1 MAWLS
6 IPLKVWSG
14 ASAVAYDTAVDGSYN
29 IYNATLKNYPVA
41 NAFVDGSD
49 TSQEKWWLQI
59 TSRATQNNAWKT
71 QLSYGV
77 SSGTGNVST
86 KSITYPFT
94 STIKQ
99 IDSATI
105 AYGIYQR
112 ASTLTFNETTNK
124 ITNVKGIA
132 SFSGILT
139 SWYQNKSYVAS
150 AGWNKFVAIGDST
163 NIKVYPI
170 SATGDITSATP
181 TDTKTISYTPVY
193 SGQAP
198 RYHIVAAKGAYVW
211 AWVYY
216 TDVSWGNGIH
226 YYKAQF
232 QLYSINSSGVLT
244 AVGTSVAATLGSVSN
259 LNGYNPWY
267 GVWSYITNNTA
278 HSIFLGSSNDT
289 LNQYFSR
296 CNEYRTIDL
305 SNTTIFTSTQIR
317 SETTF
322 ANGAWQYVG
331 WIPQQYSWSINVGY
345 NGSDA
350 ITIDRLNN
358 IYTVN
363 GTAFTDSGSDSLCW
377 VTDICQYRQ
386 SVALLSADTNQVRT
400 TSTNKFKIKWSDT
413 NGSLTNLTTK
423 CLWMYEMTGTNNES
437 QQSALLAVYLD
448 SGATWSGS
456 LILKANWTTINT
468 IFADNCI
475 NPAPGTIAL
484 SNIAINTNKILF
496 ELLFTNP
503 EAIDTKIGFWLTG
516 GTYASPTGNYET
528 STVNLTLG

>member
-1 MAWLS
+1 MFT
-6 IPLKVWSG
+6 IPLNTQNAPST
-14 ASAVAYDTAVDGSYN
+14 YDTTIDGLYN

-59 TSRATQNNAWKT
+59 TSRATQNNTWKT

-150 AGWNKFVAIGDST
+150 AGWNKFVVVGDST

-181 TDTKTISYTPVY
+181 TDTKTIAYTP
-193 SGQAP
+193 SFGIHIS
-198 RYHIVAAKGAYVW
+198 RHDIVAAKWQYVW
-211 AWVYY
+211 AIRSIEDWNPGNSVYFR
-216 TDVSWGNGIH
+216 SIC
-226 YYKAQF
+226 
-232 QLYSINSSGVLT
+232 QLYSISSSGVLT
-244 AVGTSVAATLGSVSN
+244 AVWPTQTIWAWSISWAISNTPASV
-259 LNGYNPWY
+259 W
-267 GVWSYITNNTA
+267 VWSYVANNIA
-278 HSIFLGSSNDT
+278 HVISLFWTYNANAT
-289 LNQYFSR
+289 
-296 CNEYRTIDL
+296 YRNSYKTIDL
-305 SNTTIFTSTQIR
+305 SNITVFTFTLVRADEWFGTSSLPSWFNWALNVWYNGTDAIFIAGSSKIFT
-317 SETTF
+317 
-322 ANGAWQYVG
+322 ANA
-331 WIPQQYSWSINVGY
+331 S
-345 NGSDA
+345 
-350 ITIDRLNN
+350 
-358 IYTVN
+358 
-363 GTAFTDSGSDSLCW
+363 AFTDTGTTALGLY
-377 VTDICQYRQ
+377 TDVHQYRQ
-386 SVALLSADTNQVRT
+386 SSSFFISDTNQVRT
-400 TSTNKFKIKWSDT
+400 TSTNKFRIKGVDT

-456 LILKANWTTINT
+456 LVLKANWTTINT

-503 EAIDTKIGFWLTG
+503 EAIDTKIGFWLTS

-528 STVNLTLG
+528 SIINLNIW